1 MNDNNREPWEL
12 LSITLATYLSLYGMH
27 CVFVALEIA
36 QTIAKYENIEGLQ
49 ECFEIYLLL
58 L

>member
-36 QTIAKYENIEGLQ
+36 QTIVKYENIEGLQ
-49 ECFEIYLLL
+49 ECLEIYLLL
-58 L
+58 